1 MSTIGNQLVYT
12 VKEYGKSDAN
22 KVVFFFCPLAISARQ
37 LSGPGMPIWRLTRA
51 GYRVIAYDYPPSI
64 SSTSAQHTLANIEAI
79 LADANGRMAKIP
91 AEVAVSCFGT
101 SMGTVL
107 AVNFAVQHDRIQ
119 KVILNLAYADI
130 SDHILHL
137 PNLPTVP
144 AKRLRT
150 YLETVGGEQGLRAA
164 FDPYSPLSLVNRLE
178 HKKLLVY
185 SSKNDPILKPV
196 HTKAMH
202 DALTENHIDAEFY
215 QNRGG
220 GHLPALYINFWRYKR
235 WLRFLESDTKLD
247 STFHPKRPFV

>member
-1 MSTIGNQLVYT
+1 MAKTASELVYT
-12 VKEYGKSDAN
+12 VNEYGKPDSS

-37 LSGPGMPIWRLTRA
+37 LSGPGMPIWRLARS

-64 SSTSAQHTLANIEAI
+64 SSTSVTHTLANIEAM
-79 LADANGRMAKIP
+79 LMDANERLAKVP
-91 AEVAVSCFGT
+91 TELPVSCFGT

-119 KVILNLAYADI
+119 KLILNLSYADI

-144 AKRLRT
+144 AKRLKA
-150 YLETVGGEQGLRAA
+150 YLDAAGGEKGLRAA
-164 FDPYSPLSLVNRLE
+164 FDPYSPLSLVNRLQ

-185 SSKNDPILKPV
+185 SSKNDSILKLV
-196 HTKAMH
+196 HTR
-202 DALTENHIDAEFY
+202 ALHQALVENHIDAEFY

-220 GHLPALYINFWRYKR
+220 GHLPALYINFWHYKR
-235 WLRFLESDTKLD
+235 WQRFLESD
-247 STFHPKRPFV
+247 